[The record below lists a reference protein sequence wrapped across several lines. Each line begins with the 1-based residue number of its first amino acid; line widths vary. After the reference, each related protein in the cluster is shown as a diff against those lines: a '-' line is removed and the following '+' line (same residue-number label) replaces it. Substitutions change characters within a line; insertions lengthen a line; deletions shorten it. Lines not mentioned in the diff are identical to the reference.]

1 MRFRFAVLFLVI
13 ASILFVNA
21 CSKSPQEANTPASAT
36 QGQGAAP
43 ATEAQ
48 PAANTAA
55 PGSAPA
61 TNAAPHAATSTKPST
76 SVGKMEAAEAKALVI
91 PEGTVLTVRLD
102 SSVGSK
108 SSQAGEPFSATL
120 TSPVEV
126 EGKTAIPA
134 GSTAKGTVTVAHPA
148 GKFKGG
154 AQLGLALQ
162 SININGKDY
171 RIEASAVNQS
181 AKGKGKRSAT
191 MIGGGAGA
199 GALIGA
205 LAGGG
210 KGAAIGALVGAGAGT
225 AGAAFTGTKDIVL
238 PAESA
243 LSFKLLKPIDM
254 K

>member
-1 MRFRFAVLFLVI
+1 MRFRLAVLLLAI
-13 ASILFVNA
+13 TSILFVSA
-21 CSKSPQEANTPASAT
+21 CSKSPQEANNPASTT
-36 QGQGAAP
+36 QGQAAAP

-48 PAANTAA
+48 PAAGT
-55 PGSAPA
+55 PA

-76 SVGKMEAAEAKALVI
+76 AVGKMNEAEAKALVI

-162 SININGKDY
+162 SINVNGKDFH
-171 RIEASAVNQS
+171 IEASAVNQS
-181 AKGKGKRSAT
+181 AKGKGKRSAV

-199 GALIGA
+199 GALIGG

-243 LSFKLLKPIDM
+243 LSFRLLKPLDM